1 MNELNSVIRDIT
13 YRILESLGLILMLII
28 KTALYAIVI
37 SVAAFIAVH
46 SFLFIMSYY
55 HPGLILK

>member
-1 MNELNSVIRDIT
+1 
-13 YRILESLGLILMLII
+13 MLII